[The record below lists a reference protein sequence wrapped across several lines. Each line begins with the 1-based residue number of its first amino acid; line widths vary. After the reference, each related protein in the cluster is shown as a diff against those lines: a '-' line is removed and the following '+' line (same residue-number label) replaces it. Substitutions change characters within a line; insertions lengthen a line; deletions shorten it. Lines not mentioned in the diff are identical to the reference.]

1 MRHLGRPWDTDIGSV
16 WVHRR
21 TGDDQYRK
29 PCTAAWKFMESQNGS
44 AAIVRGESYFVGDA
58 AGRPAGGGR
67 SKDHGASDWKF
78 AINLGLPFYTPQ
90 DFFTSYGK
98 SVEGELGFDPRTIGS
113 EPRPLPTKEDPADEA
128 PRAEVLLLVGAP
140 GSGKTHIARSA
151 FKTHEWINQDT
162 LKRREKCLSVCEV
175 ALKQGRSAIIDCQNA
190 TRAKR
195 ADFVAL
201 AKKHGVSQSCPNGIG
216 VVPDATARA
225 IHIAVPKGLCFHLN
239 RYRQVRRL
247 CLDDAGCAVPAV
259 REGGRQAERPG
270 AGDSRILQVR
280 GTTQHRRRIHLHRN
294 YCTHKLRTRYEDTKD
309 FVAPTGPFRND
320 ADREL
325 FFMFLE

>member
-201 AKKHGVSQSCPNGIG
+201 AKKH
-216 VVPDATARA
+216 DATARA

-239 RYRQVRRL
+239 RYRQLCEKVEDRRS
-247 CLDDAGCAVPAV
+247 VPAPV
-259 REGGRQAERPG
+259 IHGFFKSVEPPSIDEGFTSIETIAHTNFEP
-270 AGDSRILQVR
+270 
-280 GTTQHRRRIHLHRN
+280 
-294 YCTHKLRTRYEDTKD
+294 
-309 FVAPTGPFRND
+309 GPFRND